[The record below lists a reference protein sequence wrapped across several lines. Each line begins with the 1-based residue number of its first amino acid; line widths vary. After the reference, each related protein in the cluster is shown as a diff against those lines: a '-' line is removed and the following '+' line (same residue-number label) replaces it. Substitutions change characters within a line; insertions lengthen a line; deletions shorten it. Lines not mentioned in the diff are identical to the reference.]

1 MEKVTRESLERY
13 LETST
18 LSDSQKDALRQEFVA
33 SDGDRQVLNKAITMN
48 GRKSMTKV
56 PTIIH
61 K

>member
-13 LETST
+13 LETSD
-18 LSDSQKDALRQEFVA
+18 LSDSQKDSLRKEFVA

-56 PTIIH
+56 PTITH